1 MKLSEYLK
9 SHGAYGALRSRQT
22 GTELHFNMEPGQT
35 RAPVVLDVGGLSIEG
50 YIEVQRRH
58 GIASDEEFDMTFA
71 LRLGEGPVVQAVAV
85 MPAKAKAEVD
95 VSKDPRF
102 TPGPAPN
109 LNPIPA
115 PKAVE
120 LPRTPVDRF
129 DPGPGPELNE
139 LPEARM
145 MVPSAPEE
153 EEEDGAGPN
162 EVERAMAA
170 EFAPEA
176 TEKKAEVKEVKEE
189 KEGKKGAKKT
199 VRQ

>member
-1 MKLSEYLK
+1 MKLSEYFK
-9 SHGAYGALRSRQT
+9 SHGVYGALRSRQT

-71 LRLGEGPVVQAVAV
+71 LRLGEGSVVRAVAV
-85 MPAKAKAEVD
+85 MPAKAEVD

-120 LPRTPVDRF
+120 LPRAPVDRF

-145 MVPSAPEE
+145 MVPSVPEE
-153 EEEDGAGPN
+153 EDDGAGPN

-170 EFAPEA
+170 EFAPGA
-176 TEKKAEVKEVKEE
+176 TEKKAEAKEVKE
-189 KEGKKGAKKT
+189 GKKEAKKP
-199 VRQ
+199 VRR

>member
-1 MKLSEYLK
+1 MKLSEYFK
-9 SHGAYGALRSRQT
+9 SHGLYGALRSRPT

-85 MPAKAKAEVD
+85 MPAKAEVD

-102 TPGPAPN
+102 TPGPVPN

-153 EEEDGAGPN
+153 EEDGAGPN
-162 EVERAMAA
+162 AVERAMAA

-176 TEKKAEVKEVKEE
+176 TEKKAEAKEVKEE

>member
-22 GTELHFNMEPGQT
+22 GTELHFNLEPGQT

-85 MPAKAKAEVD
+85 MPAKAEVD

-153 EEEDGAGPN
+153 EDGAGPN

-176 TEKKAEVKEVKEE
+176 TEKKAEAKEVKEE
-189 KEGKKGAKKT
+189 KEGKKEAKKT
-199 VRQ
+199 VRR

>member
-22 GTELHFNMEPGQT
+22 GTELHFNTEPGQT

-71 LRLGEGPVVQAVAV
+71 LRLGEGPVVRAVAV
-85 MPAKAKAEVD
+85 MPAKAEVD

-120 LPRTPVDRF
+120 LPRAPVDRF

-153 EEEDGAGPN
+153 EDDGAGPN

-170 EFAPEA
+170 EFAPGA
-176 TEKKAEVKEVKEE
+176 TEKKAEPKEVKEVKE
-189 KEGKKGAKKT
+189 GKKEAKKT

>member
-22 GTELHFNMEPGQT
+22 GTELHFNLEPGQT

-85 MPAKAKAEVD
+85 MPAKAEVD

-153 EEEDGAGPN
+153 EEDGAGPN

-176 TEKKAEVKEVKEE
+176 TEKKAEAKEVKEE
-189 KEGKKGAKKT
+189 KEGKKEAMKT
-199 VRQ
+199 VRR

>member
-71 LRLGEGPVVQAVAV
+71 LRLGEGPVVQAVAG
-85 MPAKAKAEVD
+85 MSDKAEVD

-102 TPGPAPN
+102 TPGPAPH
-109 LNPIPA
+109 LKPIPS

-120 LPRTPVDRF
+120 LPRTIVDRF
-129 DPGPGPELNE
+129 DPGPGPVLSE
-139 LPEARM
+139 LPEARLL
-145 MVPSAPEE
+145 VPAEPDVED
-153 EEEDGAGPN
+153 DGAEAN

-170 EFAPEA
+170 EFAPGA
-176 TEKKAEVKEVKEE
+176 TEKKAEPKEVKEVKE
-189 KEGKKGAKKT
+189 GKKEAKKT

>member
-1 MKLSEYLK
+1 MKLSEYHK
-9 SHGAYGALRSRQT
+9 SHGVYGALRSRQT

-35 RAPVVLDVGGLSIEG
+35 RAPVVLDVGGHAIEG
-50 YIEVQRRH
+50 YVEIQRRH
-58 GIASDEEFDMTFA
+58 GIAPDDDLDMTFA
-71 LRLGEGPVVQAVAV
+71 LRLGEGQPALGVPVKTAQR
-85 MPAKAKAEVD
+85 AEVD

-120 LPRTPVDRF
+120 LPRAPVDRF
-129 DPGPGPELNE
+129 DPGPGPELTE

-153 EEEDGAGPN
+153 EDDGAGPN

-170 EFAPEA
+170 EFAPGA
-176 TEKKAEVKEVKEE
+176 TEKKAEVKEGKEE
-189 KEGKKGAKKT
+189 KEGKREAKKG
-199 VRQ
+199 VRR

>member
-22 GTELHFNMEPGQT
+22 GTELHFNLEPGQT

-50 YIEVQRRH
+50 YIEVQRRR

-85 MPAKAKAEVD
+85 MPAKVD
-95 VSKDPRF
+95 DSKDPRF
-102 TPGPAPN
+102 IPGPAPN

-120 LPRTPVDRF
+120 LPRAPVDRF

-145 MVPSAPEE
+145 MVPSAPGEE
-153 EEEDGAGPN
+153 DDGAGPN
-162 EVERAMAA
+162 EAERAMVA
-170 EFAPEA
+170 EFASVVA
-176 TEKKAEVKEVKEE
+176 EKKAEAKEVKEE
-189 KEGKKGAKKT
+189 KEGKKEAKKT
-199 VRQ
+199 VRR